1 MLLLLD
7 DPGVL
12 LGQEEQHDAPFKGHD
27 GPYGGDDHAR
37 VDWENG

>member
-1 MLLLLD
+1 MLFLID

-12 LGQEEQHDAPFKGHD
+12 LGQEEQHDAPLEGHD
-27 GPYGGDDHAR
+27 GPDGWYDHAR